1 MKLIILRSNLKTALY
16 SVERSVT
23 ENNNLPI
30 LKNVLLDAGKKL
42 IISATNLEVG
52 VTHSAAAKISDE
64 GKITVPFTALNTVIA
79 NTTNERIT
87 LETEGDTLLLKTDN
101 YEAKIQGVSAEEFP
115 IIPNIE
121 DRERSMEISALILR
135 EALLLVVSAS
145 GTSDL
150 KPELSSILFRYEAGV
165 LKLVA
170 TDGFRLAEK
179 TLLNN
184 SFKTNFNKGFDVL
197 VPLKVAH
204 EVMRIFSDEEVVTLY
219 IDDHQILFSTPQTQL
234 ISRLIDGQY
243 PDYEKIVPAQLSMEL
258 IFDRKEFLSGVKL
271 VSSFSGKT
279 SDIRLR
285 VGENQKS
292 LEVYAANQ
300 NVGENN
306 FIIPAKVQKGGEALQ
321 IVFNWRYLL
330 DGVKPFLSEM
340 MRLGLVSGSKPAILR
355 PAGDD
360 SVYYILMPIQD

>member
-1 MKLIILRSNLKTALY
+1 MEKA
-16 SVERSVT
+16 VT

-30 LKNVLLDAGKKL
+30 LKNILLEVGKKL

-52 VTHSAAAKISDE
+52 VVYTAAAKISEE
-64 GKITVPFTALNTVIA
+64 GKITVPFSAINTVVT
-79 NTTNERIT
+79 NTNHERIT
-87 LETEGDTLLLKTDN
+87 LETKGETLILKTDN

-115 IIPNIE
+115 IIPSIE
-121 DRERSMEISALILR
+121 DEEKSIQISADILK
-135 EALLLVVSAS
+135 ESLGLVVSAS
-145 GTSDL
+145 GTSEL
-150 KPELSSILFRYEAGV
+150 KPELASVLIKYEAGV

-184 SFKTNFNKGFDVL
+184 AFKTNFNKGFEVL
-197 VPLKVAH
+197 VPVRVAH
-204 EVMRIFSDEEVVTLY
+204 EVMRIFSEDETITIH
-219 IDDHQILFSTPQTQL
+219 IDDHQILFVSPSIRL
-234 ISRLIDGQY
+234 ISRLVDGSY
-243 PDYEKIVPAQLSMEL
+243 PDYEKIIPNQLSTEL
-258 IFDRKEFLSGVKL
+258 LFDRKEFLSGIKL

-279 SDIRLR
+279 SDIRLK
-285 VGENQKS
+285 VGENKKS

-306 FIIPAKVQKGGEALQ
+306 YVIPAKLQKGDEALQ

-330 DGVKPFLSEM
+330 DGVKPFVSEM

-360 SVYYILMPIQD
+360 SVYYILMPIQE